1 LNSHAFEDVYY
12 EHCAYFTA
20 GSLARLFRRAGFE
33 ILDIEYEYDDQ
44 YLTIEAAPADGATPA
59 ALDLEDDLVAVT
71 SAVDDFEQG
80 CAKVIGQWRARL
92 EKARAEGETVVL
104 WGSGSK
110 AVSFLTAVDPG
121 RQVQYVTD
129 INPHRHGHF
138 MPKSGQR
145 IVPPSHLAEIR
156 PNLVIAMNRIYAE
169 EIRKDL
175 DAMGVFC
182 ALAAL

>member
-1 LNSHAFEDVYY
+1 
-12 EHCAYFTA
+12 
-20 GSLARLFRRAGFE
+20 
-33 ILDIEYEYDDQ
+33 
-44 YLTIEAAPADGATPA
+44 
-59 ALDLEDDLVAVT
+59 
-71 SAVDDFEQG
+71 
-80 CAKVIGQWRARL
+80 
-92 EKARAEGETVVL
+92 
-104 WGSGSK
+104 
-110 AVSFLTAVDPG
+110 
-121 RQVQYVTD
+121 
-129 INPHRHGHF
+129 